1 MLTTQLVEK
10 MLDVRYWILGL
21 LFLSLCSLLI
31 AHSSPLL
38 AQSREEEIRDAIEKV
53 DKGQSEEVRK
63 ILPDL
68 VSKYQNEPGILY
80 LQGRLATDGIEAV
93 KFYQGTVDN
102 FSKSEWADDALYRI
116 HQYYYSLG
124 LYRTADLKM
133 QQLKKEYPN
142 SPYVTGKPEPIIPP
156 QEEMPVKLPEKE
168 VITTETQEIPQTI
181 EPPPSKQPTQTPTLP
196 VSVSEPYTVQVGAYS
211 TIVNA
216 EKQKKYFDDLG
227 YKVEITNKIRN
238 GRNMYLVWVGSFS
251 TIEEARDMV
260 KEIKKKYKLDSMI
273 VERY

>member
-1 MLTTQLVEK
+1 MK
-10 MLDVRYWILGL
+10 IPDYRFILL
-21 LFLSLCSLLI
+21 LGLCSLLI
-31 AHSSPLL
+31 AHRSQLL
-38 AQSREEEIRDAIEKV
+38 SQSHDKEMRDAIEKV

-68 VSKYQNEPGILY
+68 VAKYQNEPGMLY

-93 KFYQGTVDN
+93 KFYQGIVDN

-142 SPYVTGKPEPIIPP
+142 SPYVTAKPEPIIPP
-156 QEEMPVKLPEKE
+156 QEEKPVKLPEKE
-168 VITTETQEIPQTI
+168 VIITEPTPNEQ
-181 EPPPSKQPTQTPTLP
+181 PSQTPTLKE
-196 VSVSEPYTVQVGAYS
+196 SGSEPYTVQVGAYS
-211 TIVNA
+211 TMANA

-238 GRNMYLVWVGSFS
+238 RRNMYLVWIGSFL
-251 TIEEARDMV
+251 TIEEARDLV
-260 KEIKKKYKLDSMI
+260 REIKKNYKLDSMI